1 MAIAY
6 LVKRGIIV
14 AKRTF
19 KVITTEGI
27 KTATFDKPWY
37 AFWIKPQKTAFNPKQ
52 AIYQKLK
59 KGNKP
64 NYIAFFDADLLI
76 QLSLDEVLK
85 GETDPTK
92 AQIFE
97 WTHDILYAHKKTKET
112 MQEEKSAWT
121 SNPLLIIT
129 FVALLITLAILY
141 IGFQQ
146 LGRVHTVTCV
156 YVASNPSSS
165 TPSQVITSGSQG
177 VVGSN
182 ISVGGVKIPIP

>member
-1 MAIAY
+1 M
-6 LVKRGIIV
+6 
-14 AKRTF
+14 
-19 KVITTEGI
+19 
-27 KTATFDKPWY
+27 
-37 AFWIKPQKTAFNPKQ
+37 
-52 AIYQKLK
+52 
-59 KGNKP
+59 
-64 NYIAFFDADLLI
+64 
-76 QLSLDEVLK
+76 SLDEVLK